1 VRARRLGQAL
11 LIFVPLLICGM
22 RLHSRVVGTPTG
34 VTQEVARC
42 LNLVRIAV
50 ARRNGKH
57 TPAGKTAKPGTQISR
72 TIS

>member
-1 VRARRLGQAL
+1 
-11 LIFVPLLICGM
+11 M
-22 RLHSRVVGTPTG
+22 RLHSRMVGTPTG

-42 LNLVRIAV
+42 LNLVRIVA

-57 TPAGKTAKPGTQISR
+57 APAGRTGQRTAAQSSG